1 MQTTHHSAHHP
12 QPRLRDH
19 RVLIVF
25 GALALL
31 YCIGMPFLGNL
42 IAAVGH

>member
-1 MQTTHHSAHHP
+1 MQTAHHH
-12 QPRLRDH
+12 QPARLRDH
-19 RVLIVF
+19 RILIAF
-25 GALALL
+25 GVLALL